1 MTVNHV
7 QVKRVYDAPSP
18 ADGARVLVDRLWPRG
33 VRKERAHLSL
43 WLKDAAPSPALRQWF
58 DHRADRWRE
67 FTLRY
72 RAELKTNPAIARLH
86 ELQRQ
91 GAVTLLYAARD
102 ENMNHARVLA
112 EFLAASGRKRS

>member
-1 MTVNHV
+1 MTVNHL
-7 QVKRVYDAPSP
+7 QIKRVYDVPSP

-58 DHRADRWRE
+58 AHRADRWPE

-72 RAELKTNPAIARLH
+72 LAELKTNPAIARLQ

-91 GAVTLLYAARD
+91 GSVTLLYAARD
-102 ENMNHARVLA
+102 ESMNHARVLA
-112 EFLAASGRKRS
+112 DFLAARCRKRP